1 MAAGD
6 GRAVNQAHQRAYI
19 SVERHAGSG
28 DLSAMHIC
36 PHRVFVAPG
45 LLVAAYKGGEAMG
58 GNWGSLEA
66 YPNQG
71 RKLWLLEAV
80 PRTLGELWEG
90 GVAI

>member
-1 MAAGD
+1 
-6 GRAVNQAHQRAYI
+6 
-19 SVERHAGSG
+19 
-28 DLSAMHIC
+28 MHRR

-45 LLVAAYKGGEAMG
+45 LRVAAYHGGEAMA
-58 GNWGSLEA
+58 GNGGSLEA

-71 RKLWLLEAV
+71 RKLWLLEAA